1 MGTADPEK
9 ARCLARRLAVEWDEV
24 EMTIETVAQRQN
36 LTVDEQRAIYRAA
49 LEKVIGL
56 AIGDLVAPKKYRGD
70 EPGMERIMAG
80 YYAALLRVRADAEE
94 VPDEI
99 VDAAMRDEWNDKERH
114 LVRKMLAAFG
124 IPDEARSSAGEAAL
138 REIGAPISES
148 TIHQARANVLRGMME
163 AHKRAELFNHPLI
176 AAVGD
181 PFAALLD
188 DSLVLEARRAQLAEA
203 GRQVTSTA
211 PAADQIAEQAPTS
224 LLFARDTEIRFSEQ
238 IDDLVGKMFAD
249 NKWKPDDGRTKHM
262 LEAFAWLTGDKKMS
276 DYEPEDAD
284 EFVRRMSRIPLG
296 FKWGKLNASGGMAV
310 PFSLSD
316 FPEVQG
322 KDRRADRT
330 INSYLTKMEA
340 AAKILRKSHWLPKQ
354 GFGQIMDFKDPRK
367 KIEGDPSEPERVPLT
382 EENLRTLY
390 GLPLWQGGGGALKR
404 LHIVEKPVVYQDA
417 AYWVPLLGTYA
428 GMSREEACGLELI
441 DVEVE
446 VETPYILVR
455 ENMTK
460 TKDGVTPAG
469 LKRKSRRRALPL
481 HSEILRLGFADYVM
495 AVRGEGRESLFLEL
509 YSKQQTSG
517 DYKRWGKP
525 GGPQFY
531 ARAWRGMIDACHSIL
546 PLPMTSGGKHADYHS
561 QRTFHYSAM
570 ASEGVSEALLARHI
584 GHSARTT
591 GGKNYNRRALAL
603 GEKRELA
610 ERLEV
615 LEREVPNVT
624 GHVPAPSKVNLLHI
638 NNRSRVGSAK
648 GRDASLYFLWGE
660 DAILADKR
668 CKAEM
673 RKAARGTK

>member
-1 MGTADPEK
+1 
-9 ARCLARRLAVEWDEV
+9 
-24 EMTIETVAQRQN
+24 MTIEASSRSN
-36 LTVDEQRAIYRAA
+36 LTVEERAA
-49 LEKVIGL
+49 IFRAGMEAEL
-56 AIGDLVAPKKYRGD
+56 AIAVGDLLAPRRVSDGQ
-70 EPGMERIMAG
+70 PGFQKIMAG
-80 YYAALLRVRADAEE
+80 AYSAILNVAADPDG

-99 VDAAMRDEWNDKERH
+99 VNQVTKGDWTDEERN
-114 LVRKMLAAFG
+114 LVRQMLAAFVTPAE
-124 IPDEARSSAGEAAL
+124 INAARLEAAL
-138 REIGAPISES
+138 RKVGAPVSE
-148 TIHQARANVLRGMME
+148 TTKHEARASLLRGMIE
-163 AHKRAELFNHPLI
+163 AQRRAELFHHPLI
-176 AAVGD
+176 EASGD
-181 PFAALLD
+181 QLAGLLD
-188 DSLVLEARRAQLAEA
+188 DSLVMEARRGQLSALHA
-203 GRQVTSTA
+203 PQVPT
-211 PAADQIAEQAPTS
+211 PASNQTAEQAPTS
-224 LLFARDTEIRFSEQ
+224 LLFARVTEIRFSEQ

-284 EFVRRMSRIPLG
+284 EFVRRMARIPLG

-310 PFSLSD
+310 PFSLSA

-340 AAKILRKSHWLPKQ
+340 AAKILKKSHWLPKQ

-481 HSEILRLGFADYVM
+481 HSEILRLGFAEYVM
-495 AVRGEGRESLFLEL
+495 AVRGEGRKSLFLEL
-509 YSKQQTSG
+509 YSKQKTSG

-546 PLPMTSGGKHADYHS
+546 PLPMTAGGKHADYHS

-591 GGKNYNRRALAL
+591 GGKNYNRRALVI
-603 GEKRELA
+603 GEETELA

-615 LEREVPNVT
+615 LEREVPIVT
-624 GHVPAPSKVNLLHI
+624 DHVPAPEKINLLHF
-638 NNRSRVGSAK
+638 NHRSRVGSAK
-648 GRDASLYFLWGE
+648 GREASRYFLWDE
-660 DAILADKR
+660 KAIAEDKR
-668 CKAEM
+668 KLAEQ
-673 RKAARGTK
+673 RKLARSRG